1 MIYGSAI
8 RFQNNEV
15 IFVTKYQATVG
26 MILLLVKLVKFLSL
40 NVVGTK
46 LAIPLTFVIAVY
58 VWK

>member
-1 MIYGSAI
+1 MICGSAI

-15 IFVTKYQATVG
+15 IFVTKYQAAVG

-46 LAIPLTFVIAVY
+46 LVIP
-58 VWK
+58 